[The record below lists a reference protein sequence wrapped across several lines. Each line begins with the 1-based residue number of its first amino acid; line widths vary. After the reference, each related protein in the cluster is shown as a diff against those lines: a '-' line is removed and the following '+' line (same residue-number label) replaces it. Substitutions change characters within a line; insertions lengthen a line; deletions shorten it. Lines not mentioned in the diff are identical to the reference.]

1 MSTLNLN
8 SLRDF
13 FNRTENSAAHETLL
27 RSTLTNTILGDNKS
41 TPLPEAIPH
50 FKKKYSSSF
59 SAQVEEML
67 NAVMEPETSLLPWKE
82 EILDLCEAILQKK
95 FSENSDNSNTEPS
108 QNGIAFRDLR
118 GVKCPMNFVKT
129 KLELSRLESGQQLK
143 VYLDHGM
150 PIENV
155 PRSVRQEGHK
165 VLEKE
170 RLGSYWSVLIEKGQ
184 EHG

>member
-13 FNRTENSAAHETLL
+13 FNRTENSAAHEALL
-27 RSTLTNTILGDNKS
+27 RSTLTNTILGENKS
-41 TPLPEAIPH
+41 TPLPQAIKS
-50 FKKKYSSSF
+50 FKQEYSSLLSG
-59 SAQVEEML
+59 QTEDIL
-67 NAVMEPETSLLPWKE
+67 DAVTKSETSLLPWKE
-82 EILDLCEAILQKK
+82 EILDLCEVILQKK
-95 FSENSDNSNTEPS
+95 SSESSDNPNTESS
-108 QNGIAFRDLR
+108 QDGIAFRDLR

-165 VLEKE
+165 VLEKVRIE
-170 RLGSYWSVLIEKGQ
+170 SYWSVLIEKG
-184 EHG
+184 HGHG